1 MTFQYVTPARKRKRN
16 KENEGPIEFQFQN
29 YTPASTSFKKP
40 RVPLQEIT
48 PQAKEA
54 AKAEYIR
61 LQEEMKNAGEK
72 RLQDQVEEGMERLKE
87 AVDKTGPE
95 TVGKFIFPAHSVR
108 KVKRVFFGGQ
118 DAWFMKQVRWAFRRQ
133 RRAGH
138 WGGHR

>member
-87 AVDKTGPE
+87 AGFNLFYS
-95 TVGKFIFPAHSVR
+95 FI
-108 KVKRVFFGGQ
+108 KGVFSSK
-118 DAWFMKQVRWAFRRQ
+118 D
-133 RRAGH
+133 RARSSG
-138 WGGHR
+138 